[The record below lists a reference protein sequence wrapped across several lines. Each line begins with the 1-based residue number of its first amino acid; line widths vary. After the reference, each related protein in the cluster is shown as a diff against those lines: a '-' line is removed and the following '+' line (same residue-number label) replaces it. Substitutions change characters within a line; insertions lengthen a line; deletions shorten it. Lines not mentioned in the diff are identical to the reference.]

1 MRIGGILLMS
11 VIFLTNAP
19 IQAAPSIV
27 TKAIA
32 DTPTPQSLKNFGYRF
47 CDSCDRPKKIF
58 CSPCPTL
65 HRGFNIVANAF
76 RDAIRLNLNLIST
89 ESFIV
94 IASTLP
100 VYLGARLADDHIQCH
115 FFSHRN
121 HKNINQMPKW
131 CHELVR
137 FGVGVP
143 IVIFGSQLFLS
154 NDPEWQEAAW
164 MLFLGIP
171 FVIFGK
177 DIIKKFDADFCLRPW
192 HEDFCHEHKQS
203 MGGFPSGHMAQAAY
217 IATLYGMRFGAKY
230 AVPLTFFAA
239 SVGIIFLNC
248 NRHYFSQLIAGAGL
262 GALYGIAANKVI
274 DANLAEDVNIG
285 LGFDRNGPTLKACY
299 RF

>member
-177 DIIKKFDADFCLRPW
+177 DIIKKFDADF
-192 HEDFCHEHKQS
+192 
-203 MGGFPSGHMAQAAY
+203 
-217 IATLYGMRFGAKY
+217 
-230 AVPLTFFAA
+230 
-239 SVGIIFLNC
+239 
-248 NRHYFSQLIAGAGL
+248 
-262 GALYGIAANKVI
+262 
-274 DANLAEDVNIG
+274 
-285 LGFDRNGPTLKACY
+285 
-299 RF
+299 